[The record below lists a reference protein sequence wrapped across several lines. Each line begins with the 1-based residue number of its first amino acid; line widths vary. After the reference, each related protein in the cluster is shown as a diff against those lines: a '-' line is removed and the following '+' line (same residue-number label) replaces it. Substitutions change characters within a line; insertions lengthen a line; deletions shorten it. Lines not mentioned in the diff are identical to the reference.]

1 MQSVAIAIEGL
12 SFAYDKE
19 YVLENIS
26 AKIYENEYIA
36 IIGPNGGGKTT
47 LLKLLLG
54 LLEPT
59 KGSIEIFGKPPQKA
73 RHLIGYLPQ
82 HINFNL
88 DIPLLAREVIL
99 QGRLTLKKR
108 RFNEEDILA
117 LQDIARSLHI
127 EHLLEKKIGSL
138 SGGERQRVLL
148 ARALV
153 TNPKIL
159 LLDEPTA
166 AVDIAAQKEIYAL
179 LKELALT
186 KIVVSHDINILLEG
200 VSRVFYINRKL
211 FIHDNVK
218 LEIEAKDGHFC
229 EMELFEEL
237 RRGCHA

>member
-1 MQSVAIAIEGL
+1 MQSAVIVIKNL
-12 SFAYDKE
+12 YFRYDKE
-19 YVLENIS
+19 YILENID
-26 AKIYENEYIA
+26 ATIWEKEYIA

-54 LLEPT
+54 LFEPT
-59 KGSIEIFGKPPQKA
+59 KGSIEIFGKSPKKA
-73 RHLIGYLPQ
+73 RNLIGYLPQ

-99 QGRLTLKKR
+99 QGRVAPKKY
-108 RFNEEDILA
+108 RFND
-117 LQDIARSLHI
+117 QDLDAMQNIANRLHI
-127 EHLLEKKIGSL
+127 EHLLDKKIGML

-153 TNPKIL
+153 TDPKIL

-179 LKELALT
+179 LQELPLT

-200 VSRVFYINRKL
+200 VSRVFYINRRL
-211 FIHDNVK
+211 YIHDNVQLNIK
-218 LEIEAKDGHFC
+218 AKDGHFC

-237 RRGCHA
+237 RRSCNA